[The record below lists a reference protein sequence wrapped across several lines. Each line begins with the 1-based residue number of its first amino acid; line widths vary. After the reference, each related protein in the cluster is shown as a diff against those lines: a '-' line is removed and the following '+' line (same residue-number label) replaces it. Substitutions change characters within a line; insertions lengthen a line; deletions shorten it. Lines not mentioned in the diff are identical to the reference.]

1 MGARSVIQGLCKKA
15 QTKVRC
21 IRISGQGRLRVRMVC
36 QVTMKMQMRL
46 PSEGQTFLS
55 FVTYIGPI
63 IS

>member
-1 MGARSVIQGLCKKA
+1 ML
-15 QTKVRC
+15 
-21 IRISGQGRLRVRMVC
+21 RIVN
-36 QVTMKMQMRL
+36 QVTMKTQVRL